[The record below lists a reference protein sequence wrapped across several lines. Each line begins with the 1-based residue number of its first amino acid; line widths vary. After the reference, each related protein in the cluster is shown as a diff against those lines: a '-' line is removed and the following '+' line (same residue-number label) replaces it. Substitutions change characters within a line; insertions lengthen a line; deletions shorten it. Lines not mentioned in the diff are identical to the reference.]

1 MKWQIIVKM
10 KKYIKFINTWLID
23 ITNLLTNVFV
33 FAVIC
38 GLLFNDPFGVINTI
52 STLISNV
59 GEKGLAGFISLAI
72 IILIY
77 RRQDENNHEF
87 GWYSN
92 SQSIR

>member
-1 MKWQIIVKM
+1 M
-10 KKYIKFINTWLID
+10 KKIINKINKWLTTFTD
-23 ITNLLTNVFV
+23 LLVNVFV

-59 GEKGLAGFISLAI
+59 GERGLAGFISLTI

-77 RRQDENNHEF
+77 RR
-87 GWYSN
+87 
-92 SQSIR
+92 

>member
-1 MKWQIIVKM
+1 M
-10 KKYIKFINTWLID
+10 KKIINKINKWLITFTD
-23 ITNLLTNVFV
+23 LLTNVFV
-33 FAVIC
+33 FTVIC

-77 RRQDENNHEF
+77 RR
-87 GWYSN
+87 
-92 SQSIR
+92 